1 MAARLKCAK
10 DCAPRGVMSCWQ
22 LGRASSGTTDW
33 PHLGSGPLSDSA
45 DTRAEDAASS
55 VPGLVLTGQQQ
66 TLLAAL
72 IEKDSQLGK
81 IYLGGLHV
89 LHQEGNPDREA
100 LAAHAIRE
108 LMEKLPQF
116 VDLPTLE
123 KPKKPVSLNVKV
135 RELSGHWARVST
147 EVMTE
152 TVITAKIKKFHI
164 KTNEFFDWFE
174 QSFATRRDQT
184 AVALRRL
191 DATGRSLPTPIE
203 DLHIKHWVLCSEFF
217 QGVSHHG
224 RLCSQ
229 EEFASWLD
237 DLERFLLDRMRPR
250 TFETFSILDEIIAE
264 GETDA

>member
-1 MAARLKCAK
+1 M
-10 DCAPRGVMSCWQ
+10 
-22 LGRASSGTTDW
+22 
-33 PHLGSGPLSDSA
+33 SDSA

-55 VPGLVLTGQQQ
+55 APGLVLTGQQQ

-72 IEKDSQLGK
+72 IEKDPQLGT

-116 VDLPTLE
+116 VDLPTPE

-135 RELSGHWARVST
+135 RELSVHWARVSA
-147 EVMTE
+147 EAME
-152 TVITAKIKKFHI
+152 ATVITAKIRKFH
-164 KTNEFFDWFE
+164 TRVNDFFDWFE
-174 QSFATRRDQT
+174 QSFAKRRDQT
-184 AVALRRL
+184 AAALRSL

-203 DLHIKHWVLCSEFF
+203 DLHIKHWGLCNEFF
-217 QGVSHHG
+217 QSVSHHG
-224 RLCSQ
+224 HLCSQ

-237 DLERFLLDRMRPR
+237 EFERFLLERMRPR
-250 TFETFSILDEIIAE
+250 TFETFSVLDKIIAE